1 MINSKNILVTGAT
14 GVLGEEFCK
23 IIIENSDL
31 HLIALDRK
39 KKELE
44 KLDDF
49 AKKHGRKI
57 TLVEQDLLEFEK
69 IDVLGASIYERFG
82 KLSYF
87 VSMAQIA
94 TNLMPLPHF
103 TPKTWQKIMDVNFT
117 VNWRLIRSLDA
128 LLNVEKNSK
137 ACFVVNARAEN
148 EAFYGPFAASNAAL
162 DSLISSYAGES
173 EGKNV
178 EIQKFETGRLPNHI
192 GHTFW
197 PGLEESEF
205 ASPIAEA
212 ERLWQNLF
220 K

>member
-1 MINSKNILVTGAT
+1 MINDKKNILVTGAT

-23 IIIENSDL
+23 IVIEKSDL

-49 AKKHGRKI
+49 AKKHDRKI

-69 IDVLGASIYERFG
+69 IDLLGASIYERFG
-82 KLSYF
+82 KLNYF
-87 VSMAQIA
+87 VSLAQIA
-94 TNLMPLPHF
+94 TNLMPLAHF

-117 VNWRLIRSLDA
+117 ANWRLIRSLDT
-128 LLNVEKNSK
+128 LLNVQENSK
-137 ACFVVNARAEN
+137 ACFVVGAKADN

-162 DSLISSYAGES
+162 DSLIASYVGES
-173 EGKNV
+173 DGKNV
-178 EIQKFETGRLPNHI
+178 EIQRFEAARLPNRI

-197 PGLEESEF
+197 PGLEENEF
-205 ASPIAEA
+205 ASPTEEA
-212 ERLWQNLF
+212 KKLWNSLF
-220 K
+220 